1 MFLNEGTLLHNLR
14 RRYMQDKIYTYTA
27 NILLALNPYHT
38 LPIYTDEIIKK
49 YEGQSLGTQ
58 PPHTFAIGT
67 TPVISVILAPLSLL
81 CGWLPASCVAPCF
94 VCGVSRSCLPFAST
108 RTPLAETGQEVHLFS
123 FRNQRNECSHG
134 T

>member
-67 TPVISVILAPLSLL
+67 IPVISVIPVPLSLL
-81 CGWLPASCVAPCF
+81 RVWLPASCVGLAFLPPVCINPYPPC
-94 VCGVSRSCLPFAST
+94 
-108 RTPLAETGQEVHLFS
+108 
-123 FRNQRNECSHG
+123 
-134 T
+134 